1 MTLVKNTSIYVFTG
15 LINQLLV
22 TILWILLAWWLAPS
36 EVGIFSL
43 MMFLV
48 DFFGMISL
56 FGLNSA
62 MTRFYYSEKENSHI
76 FNSGLGLFFLATF
89 FTEILFFIVSKFFI
103 IFLPEGGNIISENL
117 IFFALA
123 IFISSLASYML
134 AHYTSSRMAGIYAK
148 FQMARTVMYCF
159 LAGLFVY
166 LGAGIM
172 GVFYSFIISYLSLN
186 Y

>member
-48 DFFGMISL
+48 DFFGMINL

-76 FNSGLGLFFLATF
+76 FNSGFG
-89 FTEILFFIVSKFFI
+89 K
-103 IFLPEGGNIISENL
+103 
-117 IFFALA
+117 
-123 IFISSLASYML
+123 
-134 AHYTSSRMAGIYAK
+134 
-148 FQMARTVMYCF
+148 
-159 LAGLFVY
+159 
-166 LGAGIM
+166 
-172 GVFYSFIISYLSLN
+172 
-186 Y
+186 